1 MSKGPFINDPRE
13 VMRQQIALAVAS
25 PIEEVRAIH
34 IRAAEHQAEMARA
47 SGLTPNPIE
56 AADQKRQ
63 EVAPIAAKADRPFWR
78 W

>member
-34 IRAAEHQAEMARA
+34 IRAAEHQAGLARDCR
-47 SGLTPNPIE
+47 LPIQPR
-56 AADQKRQ
+56 AGAPGKR
-63 EVAPIAAKADRPFWR
+63 
-78 W
+78 